1 MNEKNFTEVGTD
13 VNEVKRLNAASGLS
27 YNETLAILAKE
38 QEVKTTDEM
47 PLRPLTEN
55 LEVDSRTYKVS
66 EVPGSGQLGGNGPH

>member
-1 MNEKNFTEVGTD
+1 MNEKKFTEAGTD
-13 VNEVKRLNAASGLS
+13 VGEVKRLNAASGLS
-27 YNETLAILAKE
+27 YNDTLALLAKE

-55 LEVDSRTYKVS
+55 LEVDSSTYKIS